1 MMPLRSLSWTRP
13 FGLAC
18 ALLLCHCNAKDTEKS
33 PAPSASAPA
42 AAPQA
47 SPRSG
52 SPPLVSTHDQP
63 ATAPTAA
70 PPGAAAPPGP
80 PFAALGGRPS
90 PHGELHWDTPPG
102 WSQEKP
108 MTPMRIAQ
116 YKVPATGGDGE
127 AGECVVFYFGPGQ
140 GGDAASNAARW
151 SSQFS
156 KPQGGPAQSRVTET
170 KVGDRVVTRVEVEGT
185 YRPGQISF
193 GGEAPPP
200 RPGYMLLGAI
210 VPGGDANWFF
220 RCTGPEATMLSNRA
234 AFDGL
239 LASIR

>member
-1 MMPLRSLSWTRP
+1 MMRLRSLAWTRP
-13 FGLAC
+13 LGLVC
-18 ALLLCHCNAKDTEKS
+18 ALLLCHCNAKETENR
-33 PAPSASAPA
+33 APSAPAPA

-47 SPRSG
+47 SPPSG
-52 SPPLVSTHDQP
+52 SPPLVSTHDQ
-63 ATAPTAA
+63 AA
-70 PPGAAAPPGP
+70 GAPGAAPAPNAP

-90 PHGELHWDTPPG
+90 PHGELHWDKPPAWG
-102 WSQEKP
+102 EERP

-116 YKVPATGGDGE
+116 YKVPATGGDSE

-140 GGDAASNAARW
+140 GGDSASNVARW

-170 KVGDRVVTRVEVEGT
+170 KVGDRVVTRVEVSGT
-185 YRPGQISF
+185 YQPGLMF
-193 GGEAPPP
+193 GGQAPPAK
-200 RPGYMLLGAI
+200 PGYMLLGAI

-220 RCTGPEATMLSNRA
+220 RCTGPEATMQSNRA

-239 LASIR
+239 VASIR